1 MAPPDRTATRRKRPR
16 EEANKD
22 DDDESVEPPATRGRP
37 PAVSEPVHDSAVAIP
52 AIPDSY
58 VKQVLRQGE
67 SQLGSLLQPATEL
80 IAACSALYI
89 QRLVQKCIATQND
102 DDDDEPRMLA
112 TRNHEDTTRRRRRL
126 RQVVQE
132 ESLLA
137 GVLDELAE
145 DLPNEIDDK
154 DEDRFKTNAFLS
166 ERTSSTITAASKPS
180 TAVSSSSII
189 KNKPKSAVP
198 KSASLKTKEKDETI
212 QNAWQI
218 ANDTKVA
225 ASVQQGPMNRRQEV
239 VLDEEDYDD

>member
-1 MAPPDRTATRRKRPR
+1 MAPPTDRTATRHKRPR
-16 EEANKD
+16 EEAD
-22 DDDESVEPPATRGRP
+22 HDDDESME
-37 PAVSEPVHDSAVAIP
+37 VSEPVHDSAVAIP
-52 AIPDSY
+52 AIPGDSY

-89 QRLVQKCIATQND
+89 QRLVQKCGATKNDD

-137 GVLDELAE
+137 GVLDELLE
-145 DLPNEIDDK
+145 DLPNEEEIDDK
-154 DEDRFKTNAFLS
+154 DGDGYKNAFLS
-166 ERTSSTITAASKPS
+166 ERTSTATAASKPS
-180 TAVSSSSII
+180 TAVSSSSIM

-198 KSASLKTKEKDETI
+198 KSASLKTKEETF
-212 QNAWQI
+212 QNAWQM

-225 ASVQQGPMNRRQEV
+225 ASLQQGPMNRRQEV
-239 VLDEEDYDD
+239 VLDEEDYD